1 MKKRIRKTICDRS
14 GSYIT
19 EAAVFLPVLIISL
32 CALTLLVRII
42 GICEEVCFI
51 TAEEILETD
60 LQAYK
65 NKITVS
71 LCAELEERMS
81 QEISGDYE
89 VTGFRYLF
97 DSRGVRDLI
106 ALEAEMRFRVANV
119 TGIDGMIEFEG
130 KLLTRGFT
138 GLYRRG
144 RRLAAEEFNHMGR
157 SWEVLVFP
165 RYGTRYHVP
174 GCMYVKDTVKKKWRT
189 TSMQKEEA
197 ERRGY
202 TPCRICGGAA
212 VV

>member
-71 LCAELEERMS
+71 
-81 QEISGDYE
+81 
-89 VTGFRYLF
+89 F
-97 DSRGVRDLI
+97 
-106 ALEAEMRFRVANV
+106 N
-119 TGIDGMIEFEG
+119 
-130 KLLTRGFT
+130 
-138 GLYRRG
+138 
-144 RRLAAEEFNHMGR
+144 AAEPGGKTYKFRFTVYYTGR
-157 SWEVLVFP
+157 VDLSTSATALDP
-165 RYGTRYHVP
+165 MRYSGSIGQSSAV
-174 GCMYVKDTVKKKWRT
+174 DTEGR
-189 TSMQKEEA
+189 
-197 ERRGY
+197 
-202 TPCRICGGAA
+202 
-212 VV
+212 

>member
-71 LCAELEERMS
+71 LCAELEERIS
-81 QEISGDYE
+81 QVSDICL
-89 VTGFRYLF
+89 TA
-97 DSRGVRDLI
+97 GV
-106 ALEAEMRFRVANV
+106 
-119 TGIDGMIEFEG
+119 
-130 KLLTRGFT
+130 
-138 GLYRRG
+138 
-144 RRLAAEEFNHMGR
+144 
-157 SWEVLVFP
+157 
-165 RYGTRYHVP
+165 
-174 GCMYVKDTVKKKWRT
+174 
-189 TSMQKEEA
+189 
-197 ERRGY
+197 
-202 TPCRICGGAA
+202 
-212 VV
+212 